1 MLRKKD
7 CKQLMR
13 WVSQKYSWKKKIQR
27 KVFGRLKCRGNG
39 NQQKTRKLM
48 N

>member
-1 MLRKKD
+1 MGESEVL
-7 CKQLMR
+7 L
-13 WVSQKYSWKKKIQR
+13 KKKIQR
-27 KVFGRLKCRGNG
+27 KIFGRLKCRGNG